1 MVRKERLAI
10 ALTSIAAALAFVIGC
25 SSDERTEAQVPDET
39 QSPQSASTMGN
50 PEPASAPTSMSE
62 SPSTAPSTTS
72 APTPAPAAASLSDE
86 QIFAMLDAANRKEI
100 EESKAV
106 EGKAKNKDVKA
117 FAKMMIQ
124 HHTQA
129 NEKGTKLAQKLNVT
143 PADGEKSAALRSDTT
158 KQTETL
164 KAAAP
169 TDIDKTYIDLM
180 VMDHQV
186 TLDMIDS
193 RLAVDAKNPELKA
206 LVDEVRPTVA
216 KHLADAR
223 AIQERLNG
231 GAGGTSP
238 NAGPKAAPKGGQ
250 DTMSNSAKPGAPSA
264 VKKP

>member
-10 ALTSIAAALAFVIGC
+10 ALPPIAIAAALAFVIGC
-25 SSDERTEAQVPDET
+25 SSDERTEAQSPDDT
-39 QSPQSASTMGN
+39 QGPPPASTMGM
-50 PEPASAPTSMSE
+50 PEPASGPMSTSGSMS
-62 SPSTAPSTTS
+62 SNPAGQAS
-72 APTPAPAAASLSDE
+72 APTPAPTPATLSDD

-100 EESKAV
+100 DESKAV
-106 EGKAKNKDVKA
+106 EGKAKSKDVKA

-129 NEKGTKLAQKLNVT
+129 NEKGTKLAQKLGVT
-143 PADGEKSAALRSDTT
+143 PVDGEKSAALRADTT

-169 TDIDKTYIDLM
+169 ADIDKAYIDLM
-180 VMDHQV
+180 VMDHQA
-186 TLDMIDS
+186 TLDLIDS
-193 RLAVDAKNPELKA
+193 RLAVDAKNPELKS

-231 GAGGTSP
+231 GASSSS
-238 NAGPKAAPKGGQ
+238 PKAGPKGGQ
-250 DTMSNSAKPGAPSA
+250 DTMSTTGKQSPNAPATKP
-264 VKKP
+264 